1 MTHLLTEPLFGDLG
15 VTYAL
20 RLLVGKRVVD
30 FLFAITEA
38 FPTIVGI
45 RKLVFLLPHS
55 EDRMIVSPFV

>member
-30 FLFAITEA
+30 FLFATTEH
-38 FPTIVGI
+38 FSLSLNNNIKI
-45 RKLVFLLPHS
+45 YYILLAN
-55 EDRMIVSPFV
+55 V